1 MGSIARRF
9 ETGEQAAQ
17 KGHFKNLVLLAR
29 IDGEINSS
37 ENNLLQTIAR
47 RLSLTDHEVK
57 EILEDETNY
66 PMMPPLSREERYERF
81 IQFVEMIMADGEIHT
96 KEDKLIRSFGIALG
110 FTAERVNEKYP
121 VILSQL
127 NQEIARDVILE
138 NIL

>member
-29 IDGEINSS
+29 IDGEINSF
-37 ENNLLQTIAR
+37 EKTLLQTIAR
-47 RLSLTDHEVK
+47 RLSLTDNEVK

-110 FTAERVNEKYP
+110 FTVERVNEKYP